1 MTIYTNST
9 NVHIMNALLRH
20 GRAAGLLIDTAAL
33 LAFLA
38 LLVFCVTI

>member
-1 MTIYTNST
+1 MTTYTNPIT
-9 NVHIMNALLRH
+9 DHIMNTLLRH